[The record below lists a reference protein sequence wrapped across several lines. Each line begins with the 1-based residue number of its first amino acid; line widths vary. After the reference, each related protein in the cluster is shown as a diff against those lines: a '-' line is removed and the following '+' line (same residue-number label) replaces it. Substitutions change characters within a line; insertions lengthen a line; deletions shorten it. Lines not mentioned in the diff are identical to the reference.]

1 LAIKKSP
8 LLTGLSAVVLACA
21 STVLTF
27 DGEAVAIRG
36 GTVVTVSGTPIQKGT
51 VVIRGGLITA
61 VGADVAIPADAR
73 IVDATGMTVY
83 PGLFDSYTAV
93 GISAPAQP
101 AAGGQR
107 PGGGTPATPA
117 VATPPAAPQ
126 AAPATQSSP
135 SGQNPELMAADQL
148 RIAADTFES
157 QRSSGITTALTASRD
172 GIFQGQSALINLGS
186 AEPAKLIIKSPV
198 ALNVQFSS
206 GRGGGGGGGGS
217 GYPGSLMGVFSFIR
231 QSLLDAQHYRDSW
244 ARYEQNKRGIE
255 RPQTDK
261 SLAALQPVLAGQL
274 PVVLQANSAR
284 EIRRVIALAEEFKLS
299 YLIAGGQE
307 SYEVADLLKQK
318 NAKVLLSLNYPQR
331 PTNIEDP
338 ESESLRTLKER
349 ADAPKAALAL
359 HKAGVKFAF
368 QSGYMPRPQDLLL
381 NAAKAIEAGLP
392 KEEAIRALTLYPA
405 QIFGVAEQLGT
416 IEAGK
421 IANIV
426 VASGDIFDR
435 RTQVKYVFIDGKQ
448 FDVKPPA
455 AGGAAG
461 GGGRFGGRGA
471 PGGAAPAGAVSAAG
485 VWTLSVNSPQGA
497 MTITLNLR
505 QEGNVVTGDAT
516 SPFGTA
522 QVTDGQITGNEL
534 RFGYMV
540 TIQGQQVPVTA
551 RGIIEGNS
559 IRGTMSVTGQDVE
572 FSGTRAPQR

>member
-1 LAIKKSP
+1 MKKSP

-36 GTVVTVSGTPIQKGT
+36 GTVVTVSGATIQKGT

-93 GISAPAQP
+93 GISAPTQ
-101 AAGGQR
+101 AAGGTQR
-107 PGGGTPATPA
+107 PGGTPGTPA
-117 VATPPAAPQ
+117 VAAPPAAPQ

-135 SGQNPELMAADQL
+135 SGQSPELMAADQL
-148 RIAADTFES
+148 RIAADTFDA
-157 QRSSGITTALTASRD
+157 QRSAGITTALTASRD

-186 AEPAKLIIKSPV
+186 GEPEKLIIKSPV
-198 ALNVQFSS
+198 GLNVQLSS
-206 GRGGGGGGGGS
+206 GRGGGGGGGG
-217 GYPGSLMGVFSFIR
+217 YPGSLMGVFSFVR

-244 ARYEQNKRGIE
+244 ARYEQNKRGVE

-261 SLAALQPVLAGQL
+261 SLAALQPVIAGQL
-274 PVVLQANSAR
+274 PVVLQANTAR
-284 EIRRVIALAEEFKLS
+284 EIRRVIGLAEEFKLS

-331 PTNIEDP
+331 PTNVEDP

-349 ADAPKAALAL
+349 AEAPKAALAL

-392 KEEAIRALTLYPA
+392 KDEALKALTLYPA

-416 IEAGK
+416 IE
-421 IANIV
+421 
-426 VASGDIFDR
+426 
-435 RTQVKYVFIDGKQ
+435 
-448 FDVKPPA
+448 
-455 AGGAAG
+455 
-461 GGGRFGGRGA
+461 
-471 PGGAAPAGAVSAAG
+471 
-485 VWTLSVNSPQGA
+485 
-497 MTITLNLR
+497 
-505 QEGNVVTGDAT
+505 TG
-516 SPFGTA
+516 
-522 QVTDGQITGNEL
+522 
-534 RFGYMV
+534 
-540 TIQGQQVPVTA
+540 
-551 RGIIEGNS
+551 
-559 IRGTMSVTGQDVE
+559 
-572 FSGTRAPQR
+572 